1 MEETSA
7 WLGAL
12 WCTEVLTAQ
21 PHLPCTC
28 RLTTLV
34 TGTPFCRKKEEE
46 GFQVREKY
54 QGLPSWGPCWARTA
68 HWTLKCRQGL

>member
-54 QGLPSWGPCWARTA
+54 
-68 HWTLKCRQGL
+68 